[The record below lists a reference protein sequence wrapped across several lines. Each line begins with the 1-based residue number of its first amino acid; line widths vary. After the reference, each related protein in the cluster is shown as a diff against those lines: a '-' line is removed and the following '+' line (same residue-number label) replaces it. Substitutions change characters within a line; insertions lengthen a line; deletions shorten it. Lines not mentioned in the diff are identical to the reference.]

1 MLIRR
6 ISPKYAFGEDFI
18 SFRLNC
24 GRYALFEEA
33 ILFLSF
39 KVLPNKLVNQK
50 IISSIIRTYYLDVML
65 TNSFVPVECFL
76 RVPGI
81 SVDLQNMSGR
91 MEDFCFSSDTTLTL
105 WLSETFEFPEL
116 RTRHIFRH
124 TSVSS
129 TYPCKLVHW
138 LVGHTFGFPISG
150 Q

>member
-1 MLIRR
+1 MKFVNRR

-18 SFRLNC
+18 SFRLIC
-24 GRYALFEEA
+24 GRNALFEEA

-76 RVPGI
+76 RVQGI

-105 WLSETFEFPEL
+105 WLSETFEFPEQD
-116 RTRHIFRH
+116 IFFD
-124 TSVSS
+124 TQVSLAPTHVS
-129 TYPCKLVHW
+129 W
-138 LVGHTFGFPISG
+138 LVGK
-150 Q
+150 